1 MSKPLIFTIT
11 ESIAELKSLIKKSSL
26 MMQPRLRMLLLIKK
40 AGDTGISKRALM
52 DDVCASSQS
61 IHNWRTAYK
70 NGGIEN
76 LLSNGRK
83 GKAGRPSVFSKDQQL
98 AISKKLNDPKNNL
111 RGYKELQAW
120 IKQEFKIDIKY
131 NTVLVYSIRKHQ
143 SSVKVA
149 RKSHVKKDVQMT
161 ETFKKTSVKL

>member
-1 MSKPLIFTIT
+1 MSKPLIFPIS
-11 ESIAELKSLIKKSSL
+11 ESIDELKSLIKKSSL
-26 MMQPRLRMLLLIKK
+26 MMQPRLRMLLFIKK

-52 DDVCASSQS
+52 DNVSASSQS

-70 NGGIEN
+70 NGGIES

-83 GKAGRPSVFSKDQQL
+83 GKAGRPSVFSKEQQM
-98 AISKKLNDPKNNL
+98 AIYKKLNDPKNNL

-120 IKQEFKIDIKY
+120 IQQEFDIIIKY
-131 NTVLVYSIRKHQ
+131 NTLLVYSIRKHK

-149 RKSHVKKDVQMT
+149 R
-161 ETFKKTSVKL
+161 